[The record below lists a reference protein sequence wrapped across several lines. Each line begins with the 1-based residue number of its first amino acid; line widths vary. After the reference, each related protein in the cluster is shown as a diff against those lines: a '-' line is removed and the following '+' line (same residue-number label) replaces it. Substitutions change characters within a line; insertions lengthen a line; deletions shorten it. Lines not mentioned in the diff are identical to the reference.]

1 MSTPLLERRMLLKG
15 AGVAGASLV
24 GVAAAAGPASANDD
38 HDDHD
43 HDDHDLLGS
52 WLITH
57 SDTPPSETDP
67 GTSVVGF
74 APGGLLVTQ
83 DIAPVGAAGVGTWE
97 SRGDGRFRATF
108 WSGFP
113 GEGADPGGLIKI
125 SVRGRADGDEVAGSY
140 RGKVYNAATHELL
153 TTFEGTFSGDRVEA

>member
-1 MSTPLLERRMLLKG
+1 MSTPQFERRMLLKG

-43 HDDHDLLGS
+43 DHDLLGS

-57 SDTPPSETDP
+57 SNIPAETTDP

-97 SRGDGRFRATF
+97 SHGDGRFKATF

-113 GEGADPGGLIKI
+113 GEGANPGGLIKI
-125 SVRGRADGDEVAGSY
+125 SVRGRADGDEISGSY
-140 RGKVYNAATHELL
+140 RGKVYNAATHDVL
-153 TTFEGTFSGDRVEA
+153 TTFEGTFSGDRVDA